1 VHITYFLLL
10 SWRSEETKNLIPND
24 KQNSD
29 LSKYKWLKW
38 GHRIFLILTVIMPSV
53 YTLIYF
59 LYIEKIDPAPRSELE
74 VLQWTIFIVPFA
86 ILAWFKP
93 ILGGILIIIGTHL
106 VLLYYWFQSFW
117 GGYGI
122 AGHFLLPQY
131 LILITAGILS
141 VGWGAVRLPDQKNG
155 SD

>member
-1 VHITYFLLL
+1 MNT
-10 SWRSEETKNLIPND
+10 PND

-38 GHRIFLILTVIMPSV
+38 GHRIFLILAVIMPSI

-59 LYIEKIDPAPRSELE
+59 LLIEKNIPYKSWELE
-74 VLQWTIFIVPFA
+74 VFQWTIFIFPFA
-86 ILAWFKP
+86 LLTWFKP

-106 VLLYYWFQSFW
+106 VLLFYWIQSWF
-117 GGYGI
+117 GGFGMP
-122 AGHFLLPQY
+122 GHFLLPQY

-155 SD
+155 SN